1 MVSVFVCYFRIM
13 NVMNVFFMLAL
24 ASATLNACRPRPAD
38 STSAELLVEET
49 FDNALDSL
57 VWVAEIAP
65 EPNST
70 VYVADGKLWL
80 DTYGGVTVW
89 LNHLLEGN
97 IAIEYERTVVVD
109 TGVND
114 RLSDL
119 NQFWM
124 ATDPSA
130 DNLFSRSGVFESY
143 NPLSLYYVGMGG
155 NTNTTTRFRK
165 YEGDGT
171 KPLLYEHARRLKA
184 NHTYFIRTEVV
195 DGVTTFSVDGE
206 VLFTH
211 TDPNPLTKG
220 YFGFRSTYSR
230 QAIDNVRIYQLPE

>member
-1 MVSVFVCYFRIM
+1 MVSVYVCYFRIM
-13 NVMNVFFMLAL
+13 KVMNVLFIPVLI
-24 ASATLNACRPRPAD
+24 SATLTACQPRPGD

-49 FDNALDSL
+49 FENGLDSN
-57 VWVAEIAP
+57 VWIAEIAP
-65 EPNST
+65 EPNSA

-89 LNHLLEGN
+89 LNRLLEGN
-97 IAIEYERTVVVD
+97 VAIEYERTIVVD
-109 TGVND
+109 SGAND

-124 ATDPSA
+124 ATDPMA
-130 DNLFSRSGVFESY
+130 DNLFSRSGVFETY

-171 KPLLYEHARRLKA
+171 KPLLYEHTRRLEA
-184 NHTYFIRTEVV
+184 NHTYRIRTEVI
-195 DGVTTFSVDGE
+195 DGVTTFSVDGHL
-206 VLFTH
+206 LFSH
-211 TDPNPLTKG
+211 TDPHPLTKG

-230 QAIDNVRIYQLPE
+230 QSIDNVRIYQLPE

>member
-1 MVSVFVCYFRIM
+1 MVSEFVCYFRSM
-13 NVMNVFFMLAL
+13 NPMHLISVPLLA
-24 ASATLNACRPRPAD
+24 TVILNACQPGPAD
-38 STSAELLVEET
+38 SSVAELLVEET
-49 FDNALDSL
+49 FEDGLDSTL
-57 VWVAEIAP
+57 WIAEIAP
-65 EPNST
+65 EPSSS

-89 LNHLLEGN
+89 VNHILVGN
-97 IAIEYERTVVVD
+97 IAIEYDRTVVVD

-124 ATDPSA
+124 ATDPST
-130 DNLFSRSGVFESY
+130 DSLFSRSGVFESY
-143 NPLSLYYVGMGG
+143 DSLSLYYVGMGG

-171 KPLLYEHARRLKA
+171 KPLLYEHKHRLEA
-184 NHTYFIRTEVV
+184 NHTYRIRTEVI
-195 DGVTTFSVDGE
+195 DGVTTFSVDGQ
-206 VLFTH
+206 VLFSH
-211 TDPNPLTKG
+211 TDPAPLTSG